1 MLIQFTMV
9 SVLASERASARNPAE
24 PRMAALGRI
33 TMLLALVWALAMAVP
48 AQAQKSTALDQ
59 DLLPLF
65 AQLPSDADL
74 QKVKDAI
81 AAVGR
86 GDTDTSGGIAGTIVD
101 PAARKLVRWYELRSG
116 KQASSPEEI
125 EEFRRQNPH
134 WPGNVLRTRAE
145 EALLTGVEP
154 ERILAFFK
162 DSKPE
167 TGAGKA
173 AMAVAM
179 LARGD
184 LNRATALAVD
194 AWRNETMSD
203 DAEKAV
209 LTRLDRVLTP
219 ADHKYRADR
228 ILYAD
233 TQYDG
238 VRALRIAA
246 VNRLMPKLTEPD
258 RAKIAA
264 RLAVY
269 RCGSGKGCLAGAR
282 KLMAKLPIE
291 AQHDWGVFF
300 AKALMLRKS
309 GAAQQ
314 AWRTMLQA
322 TTDPKL
328 GIDLD
333 QWWDER
339 RANAYAALYGNDYQA
354 AYRLAAEHGPLTVN
368 PGKEAEFIAGWIA
381 LRFLK
386 DPKRAVPHFTAMRA
400 IADGPVSLA
409 QSEYWLGRSY
419 SQAGN
424 AKAAT
429 PHYVEAAKYFNTYY
443 GQIARQ
449 TLDKTAGG
457 MAVPAIPVPSAEL
470 VKKFVTDDATRALV
484 IAGKADLIDIMRA
497 FIGDR
502 RERIASEPEAAL
514 VAHLALTL
522 GDTQMAVKVGKTA
535 LERGYFGLTHY
546 AYPTVAIPAFEPL
559 RTLPEAAL
567 TYAIARQESEFNTL
581 TKSPVG
587 ARGILQIMPGT
598 AKGVCKQYRLKCEVG
613 KLTADPAYN
622 ARLAT
627 AYAADIT
634 EEFNGSYIMAI
645 AAYNAGPGRVREW
658 VSKIGDPRQP
668 GVDPIDW
675 VEMLHLDET
684 RDYVKKVMSNIQVYR
699 AELDDPAKALRIRT
713 DLTRGSAGRSTAAN

>member
-1 MLIQFTMV
+1 MGRVTMF
-9 SVLASERASARNPAE
+9 LAGLC
-24 PRMAALGRI
+24 ALG
-33 TMLLALVWALAMAVP
+33 LSAP
-48 AQAQKSTALDQ
+48 AFAQKSAALDQ
-59 DLLPLF
+59 ALLPLF

-74 QKVKDAI
+74 QKVKEAI

-116 KQASSPEEI
+116 RQASSPEEI
-125 EEFRRQNPH
+125 EAFRRENPH

-145 EALLTGVEP
+145 EALLTDAEP

-173 AMAVAM
+173 AMAVAI

-184 LNRATALAVD
+184 INKATALAVD
-194 AWRNETMSD
+194 SWRNETMSD
-203 DAEKAV
+203 AAEKAV
-209 LTRLDRVLTP
+209 LSRLDRVLTP

-246 VNRLMPKLTEPD
+246 VNRLMSKLSPPD
-258 RAKIAA
+258 QAKIAA

-269 RCGSGKGCLAGAR
+269 RCGSGKSCLAGAR
-282 KLMAKLPIE
+282 KLMAKLPVE
-291 AQHDWGVFF
+291 AQKDWGIFF
-300 AKALMLRKS
+300 GKALMLRKS

-314 AWRTMLQA
+314 AWRTMLSA
-322 TTDPKL
+322 TTDPKQ

-339 RANAYAALYGNDYQA
+339 RANAYAALYGNDYQS
-354 AYRLAAEHGPLTVN
+354 AYRLAAEHGPLSVN

-386 DPKRAVPHFTAMRA
+386 DPKRAIPHFTAMRA
-400 IADGPVSLA
+400 IADGPVSFA

-419 SQAGN
+419 SQANN
-424 AKAAT
+424 AKAAG

-449 TLDKTAGG
+449 TLDKTASG
-457 MAVPAIPVPSAEL
+457 MAVPTIPVPSAD
-470 VKKFVTDDATRALV
+470 VIKRFVNDDAIRALV
-484 IAGKADLIDIMRA
+484 IAGKADLIDVMRA

-502 RERIASEPEAAL
+502 KERMANENEAAL
-514 VAHLALTL
+514 IAHLALTM

-559 RTLPEAAL
+559 RTLTEPAL

-598 AKGVCKQYRLKCEVG
+598 AKGVCRQYKLKCEVG
-613 KLTADPAYN
+613 KLTADPSYN

-634 EEFNGSYIMAI
+634 EQFNGSYIMGI
-645 AAYNAGPGRVREW
+645 AAYNAGPGRVNEW
-658 VSKIGDPRQP
+658 VSKIGDPRSP
-668 GVDPIDW
+668 GVDPVDW

-684 RDYVKKVMSNIQVYR
+684 RDYVKKVMSNVQVYR
-699 AELDDPAKALRIRT
+699 AELEDPAKALRIRT
-713 DLTRGSAGRSTAAN
+713 DLLRGRTGPATAAN

>member
-1 MLIQFTMV
+1 MTAAKRVTGLVAVLFAA
-9 SVLASERASARNPAE
+9 VLAVQPAAAQRSA
-24 PRMAALGRI
+24 
-33 TMLLALVWALAMAVP
+33 
-48 AQAQKSTALDQ
+48 ALDQ
-59 DLLPLF
+59 ALLPLF
-65 AQLPSDADL
+65 AQLPSDDDL
-74 QKVKDAI
+74 AKVKEAI

-86 GDTDTSGGIAGTIVD
+86 NDLDTAGGIAGTIVD
-101 PAARKLVRWYELRSG
+101 PVARKLVRWAELRSG
-116 KQASSPEEI
+116 RTSGTPEEI
-125 EEFRRQNPH
+125 EDFRRQNPH
-134 WPGNVLRTRAE
+134 WPGVTLRAE
-145 EALLTGVEP
+145 AEEGLLIDGEP
-154 ERILAFFK
+154 ERILAFFR
-162 DSKPE
+162 DGKPE

-173 AMAVAM
+173 AVAVA
-179 LARGD
+179 LLGRGD
-184 LNRATALAVD
+184 LNKATKLAVD

-233 TQYDG
+233 TQYEG

-246 VNRLMPKLTEPD
+246 VNRLMPKLTETD

-269 RCGSGKGCLAGAR
+269 RCGNGKGCLAGAR
-282 KLMAKLPIE
+282 KQMAKLPVE
-291 AQHDWGVFF
+291 AQKDWGVFF
-300 AKALMLRKS
+300 AKAIMLRKS

-314 AWRTMLQA
+314 AWRTMLSA
-322 TTDPKL
+322 TTDPKQA
-328 GIDLD
+328 ITLD

-339 RANAYAALYGNDYQA
+339 RANAYAALYGRDYQA
-354 AYRLAAEHGPLTVN
+354 AYRLAAEHGPLSVN

-386 DPKRAVPHFTAMRA
+386 DPKRAITHFTNMRA

-409 QSEYWLGRSY
+409 QSEYWLGRAY

-424 AKAAT
+424 AKTAT
-429 PHYVEAAKYFNTYY
+429 PHYVEAAKNFNTYY

-449 TLDKTAGG
+449 TLDKTASS
-457 MAVPAIPVPSAEL
+457 MAVPEIPVPKADL
-470 VKKFVTDDATRALV
+470 IKRFVTDDATRALV
-484 IAGKADLIDIMRA
+484 IAAKADLIDLMRA

-502 RERIASEPEAAL
+502 KERMANEQEGAL
-514 VAHLALTL
+514 IAHLALTL

-559 RTLPEAAL
+559 RPLTEPAL

-581 TKSPVG
+581 IKSPVG
-587 ARGILQIMPGT
+587 ARGILQIMPAT
-598 AKGVCKQYRLKCEVG
+598 AKGVCRQYKLKCEVG
-613 KLTADPAYN
+613 KLTADPSYN

-634 EEFNGSYIMAI
+634 EDFRGSYIMGI
-645 AAYNAGPGRVREW
+645 AAYNAGPGRVRGW
-658 VSKIGDPRQP
+658 VDKIGDPREP

-713 DLTRGSAGRSTAAN
+713 DLLRGRAAPATAAN

>member
-1 MLIQFTMV
+1 MGRVTMV
-9 SVLASERASARNPAE
+9 LAA
-24 PRMAALGRI
+24 
-33 TMLLALVWALAMAVP
+33 LLALSLAAPAPALAQRSP
-48 AQAQKSTALDQ
+48 ALDQ
-59 DLLPLF
+59 ALLPLF

-74 QKVKDAI
+74 AKVKDAI

-86 GDTDTSGGIAGTIVD
+86 GDSDTAGGIAGTIVD

-125 EEFRRQNPH
+125 EAFRRDNPR
-134 WPGNVLRTRAE
+134 WPGNLLRARAE
-145 EALLTGVEP
+145 EALLTDAEP
-154 ERILAFFK
+154 ARILAFFK

-167 TGAGKA
+167 TGAGRA
-173 AMAVAM
+173 AMAVA
-179 LARGD
+179 LLGKGD
-184 LNRATALAVD
+184 LTKATALAVD
-194 AWRNETMSD
+194 AWRNDTMSD
-203 DAEKAV
+203 AAEAAV
-209 LTRLDRVLTP
+209 LTRLARVLTP

-238 VRALRIAA
+238 VRALRIQAIG
-246 VNRLMPKLTEPD
+246 RLMPKLSSPD
-258 RAKIAA
+258 QAKIAA

-269 RCGSGKGCLAGAR
+269 RCASGKACLAGAR
-282 KLMAKLPIE
+282 KVMAKLPAE
-291 AQHDWGVFF
+291 AQRDWGVFF

-314 AWRTMLQA
+314 AWRTMLEA
-322 TTDPKL
+322 TNDPAQ
-328 GIDLD
+328 GISLD

-339 RANAYAALYGNDYQA
+339 RVNAYAALYGKDYPS
-354 AYRLAAEHGPLTVN
+354 AYRLAAEHGPLSVN
-368 PGKEAEFIAGWIA
+368 PGKEAEFLAGWIA

-386 DPKRAVPHFTAMRA
+386 DPKRAIPHFTAMRA
-400 IADGPVSLA
+400 IADGPVSFA
-409 QSEYWLGRSY
+409 QSDYWLGRAY
-419 SQAGN
+419 SQAN
-424 AKAAT
+424 NPKAAG

-449 TLDKTAGG
+449 TLDKTASG
-457 MAVPAIPVPSAEL
+457 MAVPDIPVPAADL
-470 VKKFVTDDATRALV
+470 VQRFVTDDAVRALV
-484 IAGKADLIDIMRA
+484 IASKADLIDLTRA

-502 RERIASEPEAAL
+502 RERMANEQEAAL

-546 AYPTVAIPAFEPL
+546 AYPTVSIPAFEPL
-559 RTLPEAAL
+559 RSLPEAAL

-587 ARGILQIMPGT
+587 ARGILQIMPAT
-598 AKGVCKQYRLKCEVG
+598 AKGVCRQYKLKCEVG
-613 KLTADPAYN
+613 KLTADPSYN

-634 EEFNGSYIMAI
+634 EQFNGSYVMAI

-658 VSKIGDPRQP
+658 VDKIGDPRQP
-668 GVDPIDW
+668 GIDPIDW

-684 RDYVKKVMSNIQVYR
+684 RDYVKKVMSNVQVYR
-699 AELDDPAKALRIRT
+699 AELDDPAKALRIRS
-713 DLTRGSAGRSTAAN
+713 DLTRGRTGPATAAN

>member
-1 MLIQFTMV
+1 V
-9 SVLASERASARNPAE
+9 A
-24 PRMAALGRI
+24 
-33 TMLLALVWALAMAVP
+33 
-48 AQAQKSTALDQ
+48 
-59 DLLPLF
+59 
-65 AQLPSDADL
+65 
-74 QKVKDAI
+74 
-81 AAVGR
+81 
-86 GDTDTSGGIAGTIVD
+86 
-101 PAARKLVRWYELRSG
+101 
-116 KQASSPEEI
+116 SPEEI
-125 EEFRRQNPH
+125 ENFRRQNPH
-134 WPGNVLRTRAE
+134 WPGVTLRARAE
-145 EALLTGVEP
+145 EALLTDAEP
-154 ERILAFFK
+154 ERILAFFQGG
-162 DSKPE
+162 KPE

-173 AMAVAM
+173 AMAVAI

-184 LNRATALAVD
+184 LKKATALAVD
-194 AWRNETMSD
+194 TWRNEKLSD
-203 DAEKAV
+203 DAEVAV

-233 TQYDG
+233 TQFDG
-238 VRALRIAA
+238 VRALRISA
-246 VNRLMPKLTEPD
+246 VNRLLPKLGDTD

-269 RCGSGKGCLAGAR
+269 RCGSGKGCLANAR
-282 KLMAKLPIE
+282 KLMAKLPLE
-291 AQHDWGVFF
+291 AQKDWGIFF

-322 TTDPKL
+322 TTDPKQA
-328 GIDLD
+328 IDLD

-339 RANAYAALYGNDYQA
+339 RANAYAALYARDYQA
-354 AYRLAAEHGPLTVN
+354 AYRLAAEHGPLSVN

-386 DPKRAVPHFTAMRA
+386 DPKRAIVHFTNMRG

-409 QSEYWLGRSY
+409 QSQYWLGRSY
-419 SQAGN
+419 SQGGN

-449 TLDKTAGG
+449 TLDKTSTG
-457 MAVPAIPVPSAEL
+457 MAVPELPKPSAGL
-470 VKKFVTDDATRALV
+470 IKTFVNDDATRALV
-484 IAGKADLIDIMRA
+484 IASKADLIDIMRA

-502 RERIASEPEAAL
+502 KDRMQSEDEGAL

-559 RTLPEAAL
+559 RPLTEPAL

-581 TKSPVG
+581 IKSPVG
-587 ARGILQIMPGT
+587 ARGILQIMPAT
-598 AKGVCKQYRLKCEVG
+598 AKGVCKQYKLTCEVG
-613 KLTADPAYN
+613 KLTADPSYN

-634 EEFNGSYIMAI
+634 EDFRGSYIMGI
-645 AAYNAGPGRVREW
+645 AAYNAGPGRVRQW
-658 VSKIGDPRQP
+658 IDKIGDPREP
-668 GVDPIDW
+668 GVDPVDW

-684 RDYVKKVMSNIQVYR
+684 RDYVKKVLSNVQVYR
-699 AELDDPAKALRIRT
+699 AELEDPAKALRIRT
-713 DLTRGSAGRSTAAN
+713 DLLRGRAGPATAAN